1 MVDGRFP
8 GGARAHRCVLAH
20 TTNGRAM
27 VAIAV
32 FTNPRGERCDAIGV
46 DIERFDDPFAETVR
60 RRRRATRRRDPPP
73 TGPRP
78 LAPVST
84 VPG

>member
-46 DIERFDDPFAETVR
+46 DIERFDDPFAELLADVDAQRAGEILRRLVR
-60 RRRRATRRRDPPP
+60 DRS
-73 TGPRP
+73 PR
-78 LAPVST
+78 
-84 VPG
+84 